1 MVCLSPVDVL
11 PGDEH
16 DHQEYLDTVMRY
28 SYNVCS
34 VLTRNCNVLRKTDT
48 TLNDVVVDVMPSN
61 L

>member
-1 MVCLSPVDVL
+1 M
-11 PGDEH
+11 G
-16 DHQEYLDTVMRY
+16 Y

-48 TLNDVVVDVMPSN
+48 TLNDVVVDMMPSN